1 MLGEAVWAGCY
12 LLATVPLLRRLPR
25 LLTQTGLGWDLFC
38 VFVQYE
44 GVDYWGSAGAIVW
57 SLDVRMLI
65 MK

>member
-57 SLDVRMLI
+57 SLGVRMMI